1 MNRNDFIL
9 CQHDWIAWESRLK
22 EPAWELKK
30 VIRWI
35 SNPLEWGTTCF
46 LTKFIPEDMNAYKR
60 KLYEEALD
68 GIKEGKLKPV
78 FNGDGHHIFPLQ
90 LLIFYHSKRYYLPL
104 ACRSFLDDKRTE
116 EFAKSVGNIVKRK
129 KLEPSASSKGDN
141 TRRSDQVQ
149 MESFLKTIIDS
160 INQKPPKN
168 YKELFGRPE
177 IEAILNAFTYSDGS
191 KPKILDPAYLKR
203 KISPFMPDRM
213 KKPSRK

>member
-9 CQHDWIAWESRLK
+9 CQHDWNAWESRLK
-22 EPAWELKK
+22 ESTWELKK

-35 SNPLEWGTTCF
+35 SNPLEWGTACF
-46 LTKFIPEDMNAYKR
+46 PTKFIPEDINAYKR

-68 GIKEGKLKPV
+68 GIKEGKLKAV
-78 FNGDGHHIFPLQ
+78 FNGDDHHIFPLQ
-90 LLIFYHSKRYYLPL
+90 LLIFYHSKRYHLPL

-116 EFAKSVGNIVKRK
+116 EFAKSVVNIVKRK
-129 KLEPSASSKGDN
+129 KLKPSAFPKGDN

-149 MESFLKTIIDS
+149 MERFLKTVKNS
-160 INQKPPKN
+160 INQKLPKD
-168 YKELFGRPE
+168 YEELFGRPE
-177 IEAILNAFTYSDGS
+177 IEAILNAFTYSDGR
-191 KPKILDPAYLKR
+191 PKILDPAYLKR